1 MSDLILAPLCRRVG
15 LGRGQASRSDPV
27 AELVASL
34 PAALTLM
41 TSIAVCSFHHQL
53 LSFPTTAFLLY
64 RLTSFPQTV
73 VSLRPPSTFCPR
85 RSRVPPSPS
94 FTVYKASFLN
104 HGAELAISPAYL
116 TSSPSL
122 RNSSLTPSTTK
133 TKRACLPFSKTPTSA
148 VPA

>member
-15 LGRGQASRSDPV
+15 LGRGQASRSDGV
-27 AELVASL
+27 TAGSL
-34 PAALTLM
+34 DTHH
-41 TSIAVCSFHHQL
+41 FHYRVFLPPSNSKL

-64 RLTSFPQTV
+64 RSTSFPQTV
-73 VSLRPPSTFCPR
+73 VSLRPPFTFCPR
-85 RSRVPPSPS
+85 RSRVLPSPS